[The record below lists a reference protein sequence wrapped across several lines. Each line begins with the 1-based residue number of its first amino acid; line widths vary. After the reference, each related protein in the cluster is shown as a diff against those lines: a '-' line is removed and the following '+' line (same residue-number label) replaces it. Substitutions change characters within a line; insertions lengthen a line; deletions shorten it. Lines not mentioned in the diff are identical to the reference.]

1 MRFWD
6 SSAIV
11 PLVLPQGHSAAAERL
26 LKDDPD
32 IVVWWASQVECTS
45 ALTRLAREGA
55 MNDDQVDLAVTR
67 LSRLL
72 ESAIA
77 VDPVPAIRDIACR
90 LLRVHPLRSADALQ
104 LAAALEVRGPSSR
117 SSQFVCFDKRLAL
130 AARREGLS
138 VP

>member
-11 PLVLPQGHSAAAERL
+11 PLVVPQAHTAAAERL
-26 LKDDPD
+26 LRDDPN
-32 IVVWWASQVECTS
+32 IVVWWTSEVECTA
-45 ALTRLAREGA
+45 ALTRLARDGA
-55 MNDDQVDLAVTR
+55 IHDEQVQLAVTR
-67 LSRLL
+67 LSALL
-72 ESAIA
+72 ESAIE
-77 VDPVPAIRDIACR
+77 VDPISAIREVACR

-104 LAAALEVRGPSSR
+104 LAAALEVRGPSR
-117 SSQFVCFDKRLAL
+117 NTQFVCFDKRLAL

>member
-1 MRFWD
+1 MKFWD

-11 PLVLPQGHSAAAERL
+11 PLVVPQPHTATAERL
-26 LKDDPD
+26 LRDDPD
-32 IVVWWASQVECTS
+32 MAIWWACQVECTS
-45 ALTRLAREGA
+45 ALTRLVREGA
-55 MNDDQVDLAVTR
+55 MNDEQVQLAVAR

-72 ESAIA
+72 ESATEI
-77 VDPVPAIRDIACR
+77 DPVSAIREIACR

-104 LAAALEVRGPSSR
+104 LAAALELRGPSR
-117 SSQFVCFDKRLAL
+117 NTHFVCFDKRLAL

>member
-11 PLVLPQGHSAAAERL
+11 PLVVPQAHTAAAERL
-26 LKDDPD
+26 LKEDPD
-32 IVVWWASQVECTS
+32 IVVWWASQAECTS
-45 ALTRLAREGA
+45 ALTRLAREGP

-67 LSRLL
+67 LSTLL
-72 ESAIA
+72 QSAIE
-77 VDPVPAIRDIACR
+77 VDPVPAIREVACR

-104 LAAALEVRGPSSR
+104 LAAALEVRGQAR
-117 SSQFVCFDKRLAL
+117 NRQFVCFDKRLAL
-130 AARREGLS
+130 AARREGLF